1 MPSDCH
7 HRYEYNPLQKRD
19 PRKEANVD
27 KNQNTQRKN
36 EGSKKRDDIRKYVFA
51 THLSSPIVAVKL
63 LLPYG
68 LPTADNT
75 PVVDLLATSYDNK
88 IVRYEDIVG
97 KTLMHRTPFADL
109 SNILCVN
116 CIWCAPFNPKLLL
129 CGDLSSHVHVFHQSE
144 DNARYYAVQD
154 TIQVNDSVY
163 FIQCMQSG
171 KLVVATRQG
180 IYLFA

>member
-116 CIWCAPFNPKLLL
+116 CIWCDPFNPKLLL
-129 CGDLSSHVHVFHQSE
+129 CGDLSSHVRVFHQSE